1 LGIEDESEDPVP
13 PSYRTELPIPRAVD
27 DLVMMCLEK
36 DRSRRPRDADDL
48 QQRAASCVGVERWD
62 PLASRRWWEA
72 HLPDLA
78 RPRAIALPDTD
89 HSWVRASASCAL

>member
-1 LGIEDESEDPVP
+1 MRLGIGHWALGIDESEDARLARVTP
-13 PSYRTELPIPRAVD
+13 
-27 DLVMMCLEK
+27 
-36 DRSRRPRDADDL
+36 DDL

-62 PLASRRWWEA
+62 PHASRRWWEA